1 MIDDARL
8 IAYVDGELDAR
19 GRAEVEAALAADP
32 LLASRLAR
40 HRELKIR
47 LARTFDPV
55 ALEATPERLRVAA
68 GGRSQAGPDNIVRLA
83 DRRHPPKAKPARSW
97 KWPSWTPIA
106 ASLAIG
112 TLGGY
117 GLSHPNAGPLTPR
130 PDGTLAVRGD
140 LAQALE
146 RNPAGV
152 AGPIRIGL
160 SFRTADRYC
169 RTFEMDARLLAGVAC
184 KEGPGWVARM
194 TTTVAA
200 EAPQPGYRTAASA
213 SPAAVLTA
221 VGQMMVGQSLDKA
234 GEDAARAHRWTR

>member
-19 GRAEVEAALAADP
+19 GRAEVEASLAADP

-68 GGRSQAGPDNIVRLA
+68 GGRGQAGPDNIVRLA
-83 DRRHPPKAKPARSW
+83 DRRNPPKVKTARNW
-97 KWPSWTPIA
+97 KWPSWSPIA
-106 ASLAIG
+106 ASLAVG
-112 TLGGY
+112 AVAGY
-117 GLSHPNAGPLTPR
+117 GLSHQNAGPLASR
-130 PDGTLAVRGD
+130 PDGALAARGD

-152 AGPIRIGL
+152 TGPIKIGL

-169 RTFEMDARLLAGVAC
+169 RTFQMDARRLAGVAC

-194 TTTVAA
+194 TTVAVA
-200 EAPQPGYRTAASA
+200 DAPPPGYRTAASSI
-213 SPAAVLTA
+213 SPAVLTA

-234 GEDAARAHRWTR
+234 GEDAARARGWRR